1 MTATP
6 PDQLAGSLTQAVWL
20 TASPAT
26 TPDVL
31 RKALDLARG
40 DRVRP
45 RPLVIDQAHRL
56 PAVSHAFLERR
67 EPDPA
72 ERVRV
77 VLLNPSRPQPEPG
90 PTAAPAP
97 EAMIRLTTREREV
110 LVLLGRGA
118 TYQNIAELLWISVNT
133 VKTHVSHLY
142 AKLDAGNRS
151 EALARA
157 RDLDLLGADY
167 E

>member
-1 MTATP
+1 VTASP

-20 TASPAT
+20 TASPTT

-45 RPLVIDQAHRL
+45 RPLVIDRAHRL

-67 EPDPA
+67 GPDPA
-72 ERVRV
+72 GRVRV
-77 VLLNPSRPQPEPG
+77 VLLNPARPEP
-90 PTAAPAP
+90 APSP
-97 EAMIRLTTREREV
+97 EQGATVGLTPREREV

-133 VKTHVSHLY
+133 VKTHVSNLY

-151 EALARA
+151 EALVLA
-157 RDLDLLGADY
+157 RDLGLLGPDY
-167 E
+167 A